1 MIPITKKRMPIA
13 KKYLNAESPVERHRK
28 KLLRVCKWAL
38 CHGVVSAEIIKNVA
52 HQQNNSLP
60 KQMIKKGLLIEN
72 KTVSGWPRFF
82 YTLSQ
87 AGLDLATSY
96 SPNFIDYNKYLSPQ
110 KISQTKFEHDFS
122 VQKLSLLAIQK
133 FGVKYLSQ
141 AQMATRHVK
150 GTKIPDALW
159 IHKNIFKIAVEIEYS
174 QKFGRILDETLSAII
189 QSLVAGEFHYYYF
202 FVRSNVIKTN
212 YIDAMKGGRHIHSYI
227 KNDQNRWVKD
237 TNKLEVIPDWLLDK
251 VFFMQEENLLGDLTS
266 IMQACEQFAVEEV
279 NQ

>member
-1 MIPITKKRMPIA
+1 MNF
-13 KKYLNAESPVERHRK
+13 LF
-28 KLLRVCKWAL
+28 
-38 CHGVVSAEIIKNVA
+38 IICIVINSNSDKSSYFWNFTNTIW
-52 HQQNNSLP
+52 NNL
-60 KQMIKKGLLIEN
+60 
-72 KTVSGWPRFF
+72 V
-82 YTLSQ
+82 
-87 AGLDLATSY
+87 
-96 SPNFIDYNKYLSPQ
+96 
-110 KISQTKFEHDFS
+110 
-122 VQKLSLLAIQK
+122 
-133 FGVKYLSQ
+133 
-141 AQMATRHVK
+141 
-150 GTKIPDALW
+150 
-159 IHKNIFKIAVEIEYS
+159 KNIFKIAVEIEYS

-227 KNDQNRWVKD
+227 KNDQNRWVTD